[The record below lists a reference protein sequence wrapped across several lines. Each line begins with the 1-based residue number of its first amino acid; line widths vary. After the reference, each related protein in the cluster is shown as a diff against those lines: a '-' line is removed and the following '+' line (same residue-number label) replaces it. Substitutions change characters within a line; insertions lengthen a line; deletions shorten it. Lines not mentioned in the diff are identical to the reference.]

1 MLFIDLHAL
10 SLAIRSL
17 VPIQPKPVHAGD
29 DRLDKLLGRAALIR
43 ILYAEDEHPLM
54 AAGKEPVE
62 QGGPHAADM
71 EMACGTWGKPDAT
84 LIHHNIN
91 IVSQRKRGHP
101 FPLFLCLLYLICNQ
115 V

>member
-29 DRLDKLLGRAALIR
+29 DRLDRLLGRAALVR

-71 EMACGTWGKPDAT
+71 EMACGTWGKPDA
-84 LIHHNIN
+84 N
-91 IVSQRKRGHP
+91 IVHLC
-101 FPLFLCLLYLICNQ
+101 PLFPSLFYLICNQ
-115 V
+115 VINGVRQGIVDG